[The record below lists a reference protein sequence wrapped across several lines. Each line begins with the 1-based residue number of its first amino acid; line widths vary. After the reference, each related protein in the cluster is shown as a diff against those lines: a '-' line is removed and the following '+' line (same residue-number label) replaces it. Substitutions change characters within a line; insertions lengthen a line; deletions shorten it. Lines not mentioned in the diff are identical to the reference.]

1 MVGLLIICF
10 LALAVRF
17 AGFFVLV
24 IVLFIT
30 LLYHLCLELVHTS
43 IAICHLFDRFQ
54 EVKAFLITMCPRD
67 VTVALVDNHK

>member
-54 EVKAFLITMCPRD
+54 EVKAFLVAVSARN
-67 VTVALVDNHK
+67 VAVALVDDHK